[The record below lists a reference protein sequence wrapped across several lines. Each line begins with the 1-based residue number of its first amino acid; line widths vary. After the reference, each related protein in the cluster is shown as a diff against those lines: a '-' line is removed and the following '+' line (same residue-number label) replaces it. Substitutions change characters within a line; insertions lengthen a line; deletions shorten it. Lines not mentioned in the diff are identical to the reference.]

1 MGGPGECHLAAKCCT
16 DYVCALPTCAPS
28 SRSVTLCRV
37 CTRAPVGPYLCS
49 SHELPTM
56 VEELGGRV
64 PARDFLQP
72 WIHGLGF
79 EGEYRKDCL
88 VDPPER
94 LAVGGALKRFEAER
108 VFAGSQ

>member
-1 MGGPGECHLAAKCCT
+1 
-16 DYVCALPTCAPS
+16 
-28 SRSVTLCRV
+28 
-37 CTRAPVGPYLCS
+37 
-49 SHELPTM
+49 M
-56 VEELGGRV
+56 VEGLGGRAV
-64 PARDFLQP
+64 TQDFLQP

-94 LAVGGALKRFEAER
+94 LAVGGALKGFEAER